1 MDAIQLLKRKHREL
15 EDLFEE
21 FARAG
26 AKARPR
32 KEQICQMIGDA
43 LAVHALIEERLC
55 YPATRSARTED
66 DLPASVEE
74 HLAARRI
81 LADLL
86 DIEVSDGQLDAEVK
100 GLREQVERHVEE
112 EEQELFARAK
122 WQSGS
127 RLLEQVQEEM
137 EEMEELAEELKDR
150 SEPGMQEQE
159 ETARAAHI

>member
-26 AKARPR
+26 ARARPR
-32 KEQICQMIGDA
+32 KEQICQRIGDA
-43 LAVHALIEERLC
+43 LAVHALIEERLF

-81 LADLL
+81 IADLK

-100 GLREQVERHVEE
+100 GLKEQVERHVEE

-122 WQSGS
+122 WQPGS
-127 RLLEQVQEEM
+127 RLVEQVQEEV
-137 EEMEELAEELKDR
+137 EELTEELKDR
-150 SEPGMQEQE
+150 SEPGRQVQE
-159 ETARAAHI
+159 ESARAAPI